1 MHQEDSLS
9 IHFFTLIN
17 YEADQLLTM
26 TLKKRDFL
34 VLISINNN
42 KRYEIYI
49 SYLKSNISISFSFIL
64 WIYFF
69 ISYDSYIIFFIITD
83 NAIIIF
89 NYRYPLLIHTQ

>member
-42 KRYEIYI
+42 KRYEIH
-49 SYLKSNISISFSFIL
+49 
-64 WIYFF
+64 
-69 ISYDSYIIFFIITD
+69 IIFKIKHF
-83 NAIIIF
+83 IF
-89 NYRYPLLIHTQ
+89 NFTFIYLMVLFLYLFCMTHT

>member
-1 MHQEDSLS
+1 MHQEDSLL

-49 SYLKSNISISFSFIL
+49 IFKIKYFNFTFIYLMVLFIYLFIL
-64 WIYFF
+64 
-69 ISYDSYIIFFIITD
+69 YDSCIIFLIITD

-89 NYRYPLLIHTQ
+89 NAIIDTHY

>member
-42 KRYEIYI
+42 KRYEIHHI
-49 SYLKSNISISFSFIL
+49 
-64 WIYFF
+64 
-69 ISYDSYIIFFIITD
+69 
-83 NAIIIF
+83 
-89 NYRYPLLIHTQ
+89 

>member
-1 MHQEDSLS
+1 MHQEDSLL

-49 SYLKSNISISFSFIL
+49 
-64 WIYFF
+64 
-69 ISYDSYIIFFIITD
+69 
-83 NAIIIF
+83 
-89 NYRYPLLIHTQ
+89 

>member
-42 KRYEIYI
+42 KFHKT
-49 SYLKSNISISFSFIL
+49 LKVAAMVR
-64 WIYFF
+64 F
-69 ISYDSYIIFFIITD
+69 ISLFRMT
-83 NAIIIF
+83 
-89 NYRYPLLIHTQ
+89 HT